1 MPLSF
6 RSGWTGRRF
15 CLSSRLMAATRTI
28 GNRLA
33 PPRFI
38 LFFVVLIAGVIL
50 ARAMLPPAHATMIAF
65 DAAAGLFLLLCVPLL
80 RREAEAM
87 RKSARENDAN
97 RVILLL
103 LTVVLTL
110 VILVTVAGELA
121 GGGHPSPTE
130 KLLVAVTLMLAWT
143 FANTV
148 YAFHYAHLYYTSRDD
163 GGDLGGL
170 DFPGRRPEPDY
181 ADFLYFS
188 FTLGIALQT
197 SDVAIHSP
205 RIRTIVIGHCV
216 AAFIYNLGVLALAIN
231 ILASR

>member
-1 MPLSF
+1 
-6 RSGWTGRRF
+6 
-15 CLSSRLMAATRTI
+15 MAATRTI
-28 GNRLA
+28 GNRIA

-38 LFFVVLIAGVIL
+38 LFFAVLIAGVL
-50 ARAMLPPAHATMIAF
+50 LGRAVLPPGHATMVAF
-65 DAAAGLFLLLCVPLL
+65 DLAAGLFLLLCLPLL
-80 RREAEAM
+80 RHEADAM
-87 RKSARENDAN
+87 RQAARENDAN
-97 RVILLL
+97 RVVLLI
-103 LTVVLTL
+103 LTVILTL

-121 GGGHPSPTE
+121 GQGHPTLAE
-130 KLLVAVTLMLAWT
+130 KLLVAATLVLAWT

-148 YAFHYAHLYYTSRDD
+148 YAFHYAHLYYTGGDR

-170 DFPGRRPEPDY
+170 DFPGNRPEPDY

-197 SDVAIHSP
+197 SDVSIHSP
-205 RIRTIVIGHCV
+205 RIRSIVIGHCV

>member
-1 MPLSF
+1 MPS
-6 RSGWTGRRF
+6 
-15 CLSSRLMAATRTI
+15 ARTI

-33 PPRFI
+33 PPRFL
-38 LFFVVLIAGVIL
+38 LFFGVLIAGNLL
-50 ARAMLPPAHATMIAF
+50 ARAVLPPAHATMVAF
-65 DAAAGLFLLLCVPLL
+65 DVAAVLFLLLCLPLL
-80 RREAEAM
+80 RHEADAM
-87 RKSARENDAN
+87 RQAARENDAN
-97 RVILLL
+97 RVILLI

-121 GGGHPSPTE
+121 SESHPTVTE
-130 KLLVAVTLMLAWT
+130 KLLVAATLVIAWT

-148 YAFHYAHLYYTSRDD
+148 YAFHYAHLYYTGVDG

-170 DFPGRRPEPDY
+170 DFPSNPPEPDY

-197 SDVAIHSP
+197 SDVSITSP
-205 RIRTIVIGHCV
+205 RIRAIVIGHCV